1 MKLDKETPPYLAKWL
16 LLRMPRYEEDFLCV
30 GDLDEEFNEI
40 CRQAGHRKARF
51 WYWTQVLRSIPAY
64 LRISILWGLIMF
76 KNYLKTAFRNIKRH
90 KGYSIINIAGLAIGM
105 TCCILILLFIRYE
118 LSYDTFHKDARDI
131 YRVAFEIPDRI
142 DMNASSFGL
151 LAPALMQDFPEV
163 RSVARIRRL
172 ESTVFYKD
180 HAFTEKNF
188 FLADPE
194 FFHVFTFPV
203 ISGDPEKAL
212 SEPFSVLITQKTA
225 EKYFGDENPMG
236 KTLHADNKYDYR
248 VAGILENP
256 PQNSHFKFDFLASFI
271 TMERIWEEYSLSWMN
286 TNRILTYVKLKKNY
300 NPDDLGKKFPEFLR
314 RYGREDVVFHL
325 QPLTSIH
332 LHGNIDNDLE
342 ANSDIR
348 YVYIFSVIAFLIIL
362 IACFNYMNLSTAR
375 SVYRSKEVGVRKV
388 VGAERKHIIR
398 QFMSE
403 SIIFALAALFISVF
417 LVKLLMPAFNS
428 LVDRHLS
435 FHFLRDSEIFLG
447 LFILA
452 AIIGFLAGS
461 YPALFLSSIHPVHIL
476 RGMRDHKGS
485 SVFRHF
491 LVVFQFAVSIVLI
504 IGTLV
509 IYQQLHYIKNRNLG
523 FDKNHIVVVDLKD
536 ENLKN
541 VYESMRN
548 ELKQNPRILGASFCC
563 DLPNEIKALN
573 GYRWEG
579 QTEEN
584 RWQLFY
590 TAAVDN
596 EFIGLLGLELTEG
609 RNFSEEFPTDKKAVI
624 LSETAVRTIGMEN
637 PIGKRFGYRAEGTV
651 IGVIKDFHHL
661 SLHSEIGPALLLHVD
676 RETHLNLNY
685 LLIKINPSEIT
696 KTLAFIKKK
705 FKEYSPHYPF
715 SVTFMDDRI
724 GKMYRTDNR
733 LGQILNIFSF
743 TAIFIACLGLFGL
756 AAFTAERRTK
766 EIGIR
771 KVIGASVS
779 SIFFLL
785 SREFVK
791 LMMIAFILAYPIAYF
806 SMNRWLQG
814 FAYRTHIGVAVFLL
828 SALSAFITVLLTISY
843 QSIKAATAN
852 PVDSLRYE

>member
-1 MKLDKETPPYLAKWL
+1 
-16 LLRMPRYEEDFLCV
+16 
-30 GDLDEEFNEI
+30 
-40 CRQAGHRKARF
+40 
-51 WYWTQVLRSIPAY
+51 
-64 LRISILWGLIMF
+64 
-76 KNYLKTAFRNIKRH
+76 
-90 KGYSIINIAGLAIGM
+90 
-105 TCCILILLFIRYE
+105 
-118 LSYDTFHKDARDI
+118 
-131 YRVAFEIPDRI
+131 
-142 DMNASSFGL
+142 
-151 LAPALMQDFPEV
+151 
-163 RSVARIRRL
+163 
-172 ESTVFYKD
+172 
-180 HAFTEKNF
+180 
-188 FLADPE
+188 
-194 FFHVFTFPV
+194 
-203 ISGDPEKAL
+203 
-212 SEPFSVLITQKTA
+212 
-225 EKYFGDENPMG
+225 
-236 KTLHADNKYDYR
+236 
-248 VAGILENP
+248 
-256 PQNSHFKFDFLASFI
+256 
-271 TMERIWEEYSLSWMN
+271 
-286 TNRILTYVKLKKNY
+286 
-300 NPDDLGKKFPEFLR
+300 
-314 RYGREDVVFHL
+314 
-325 QPLTSIH
+325 
-332 LHGNIDNDLE
+332 
-342 ANSDIR
+342 
-348 YVYIFSVIAFLIIL
+348 
-362 IACFNYMNLSTAR
+362 
-375 SVYRSKEVGVRKV
+375 
-388 VGAERKHIIR
+388 
-398 QFMSE
+398 
-403 SIIFALAALFISVF
+403 
-417 LVKLLMPAFNS
+417 
-428 LVDRHLS
+428 
-435 FHFLRDSEIFLG
+435 
-447 LFILA
+447 
-452 AIIGFLAGS
+452 
-461 YPALFLSSIHPVHIL
+461 
-476 RGMRDHKGS
+476 
-485 SVFRHF
+485 
-491 LVVFQFAVSIVLI
+491 
-504 IGTLV
+504 
-509 IYQQLHYIKNRNLG
+509 
-523 FDKNHIVVVDLKD
+523 
-536 ENLKN
+536 
-541 VYESMRN
+541 MRN